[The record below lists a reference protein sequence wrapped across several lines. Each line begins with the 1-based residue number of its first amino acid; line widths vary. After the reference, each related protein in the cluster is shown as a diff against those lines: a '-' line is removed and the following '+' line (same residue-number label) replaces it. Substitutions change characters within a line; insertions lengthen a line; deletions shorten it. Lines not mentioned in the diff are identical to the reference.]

1 MFKNY
6 LKIAYRNLIKQKA
19 YSFINIFGLALGL
32 STCIL
37 VGLYIYQ
44 EFQYDN
50 YHQNKD
56 RVFRIST
63 ETTFPGGTSYNAET
77 PALLAPTLKL
87 NYPEIDEI
95 TRVYFPY
102 KNLIAAADKKF
113 YERNL
118 IFADDGFFDIFSFSF
133 LQGNAESALKEKNSI
148 VISQSVARKY
158 FGSQNPVGNVL
169 NLDNRLEL
177 LVTGVIKDIPINS
190 HFTFEMVATYSSL
203 VDLPEGNYLDQWGA
217 TFGSYT
223 YVLLQPGTD
232 PQNFADKITPPI
244 NKTMKLLKGVKNRFI
259 LQPLTAIHLFS
270 KMENEIEPG
279 SSMTHIIILS
289 SISLFILLL
298 ACINFVNLTTARA
311 VKRAREIGVRK
322 TFGASRQQLI
332 RQFLGESIIISILAL
347 GVAFVLVEL
356 MQPVFTRLIGSG
368 LIYHSFYNLNFFAV
382 IFLATVVIGFLAG
395 LYPAFVLTN
404 FKPLQVL
411 KSSPVLG
418 KTNSAI
424 LRKGLVLVQYSISI
438 ILIIFTFLI
447 NQQIRFLR
455 NYDMGFER
463 EQIVILKVPERLNS
477 KTETIKSEFNAI
489 TGVIESTASLGVPVV
504 GSGFQTNFI
513 PDLEHEDE
521 AFMVSIKMIDVNYL
535 NFYNIPLVAGR
546 MLTEADEA
554 NFSEVTLVNEATV
567 KKLGFASN
575 EEALGKS
582 YTIGLSDGKKRF
594 SPQIVGVVKDFH
606 FNSLHEEVSPLLFM
620 NWPYLF
626 KEISL
631 KISPQNVPATIKEIE
646 KVWKKFY
653 PSHPFDFSFLDE
665 SIEAMYRAEER
676 SFRLISTS
684 SVLAILLACLGLLG
698 LTSFTTEQR
707 RKEIGVRK
715 VLGASISNIINCL
728 SLEFIKLIV
737 ISNLIA
743 WPLSYYI
750 IDKWLASFPYRVEM
764 DMTNFLL
771 GSLVTLTISLLTI
784 GYIVFRSAA
793 ANPIESL
800 RYE

>member
-1 MFKNY
+1 
-6 LKIAYRNLIKQKA
+6 
-19 YSFINIFGLALGL
+19 
-32 STCIL
+32 
-37 VGLYIYQ
+37 
-44 EFQYDN
+44 
-50 YHQNKD
+50 
-56 RVFRIST
+56 
-63 ETTFPGGTSYNAET
+63 
-77 PALLAPTLKL
+77 
-87 NYPEIDEI
+87 
-95 TRVYFPY
+95 
-102 KNLIAAADKKF
+102 
-113 YERNL
+113 
-118 IFADDGFFDIFSFSF
+118 
-133 LQGNAESALKEKNSI
+133 
-148 VISQSVARKY
+148 
-158 FGSQNPVGNVL
+158 
-169 NLDNRLEL
+169 
-177 LVTGVIKDIPINS
+177 
-190 HFTFEMVATYSSL
+190 
-203 VDLPEGNYLDQWGA
+203 
-217 TFGSYT
+217 
-223 YVLLQPGTD
+223 
-232 PQNFADKITPPI
+232 
-244 NKTMKLLKGVKNRFI
+244 
-259 LQPLTAIHLFS
+259 
-270 KMENEIEPG
+270 
-279 SSMTHIIILS
+279 
-289 SISLFILLL
+289 
-298 ACINFVNLTTARA
+298 
-311 VKRAREIGVRK
+311 
-322 TFGASRQQLI
+322 
-332 RQFLGESIIISILAL
+332 
-347 GVAFVLVEL
+347 
-356 MQPVFTRLIGSG
+356 
-368 LIYHSFYNLNFFAV
+368 
-382 IFLATVVIGFLAG
+382 
-395 LYPAFVLTN
+395 
-404 FKPLQVL
+404 
-411 KSSPVLG
+411 
-418 KTNSAI
+418 
-424 LRKGLVLVQYSISI
+424 
-438 ILIIFTFLI
+438 
-447 NQQIRFLR
+447 
-455 NYDMGFER
+455 MGFER